1 MFYLVLG
8 KKACKT
14 YHGSERGGI
23 SMDLTYGT
31 GAIGGAQKGM
41 WPMEVKRAVLRS
53 MLPGESISDE
63 LATHLLEGAEAT
75 LLALTNRP
83 VLPQYMCAL
92 QVRLAVI
99 RYNRMGMEG
108 ESARKEGSVTIKA
121 EGLPKDMMDEIR
133 AWRIAVV
140 PT

>member
-1 MFYLVLG
+1 
-8 KKACKT
+8 
-14 YHGSERGGI
+14 
-23 SMDLTYGT
+23 
-31 GAIGGAQKGM
+31 
-41 WPMEVKRAVLRS
+41 MEVKRAVLRS
-53 MLPGESISDE
+53 MLPGETVKDE

-83 VLPQYMCAL
+83 ILPQYMSAL

-99 RYNRMGMEG
+99 RYNRLGMEG